1 MKKSNT
7 KILLSGS
14 FSQDQIMNFDGL
26 FEDLIQ
32 PNKLHVLSIS
42 PLVKSMRR
50 TRGGIAGNIAYSLAL
65 LGEKPILYV
74 STGEDTRFYVESLA
88 KMGINTSFVHYSELP
103 TATFSVLTDKNDCQ
117 VGGFYPGAMSDAK
130 SLSIE
135 NFADE
140 DVFVVVSAH
149 DPVQM
154 IVQAKECSKLRK
166 RMLFDIG
173 QQISS
178 LSKADLLIGLQAA
191 EVLILNDYEMGIL
204 ERKTGLTEK
213 EIIKYVDTCVVTL
226 GSKGSIIYS
235 KKSQHKNSQK
245 VEAAKV
251 KDAVDP
257 TGAGDAFR
265 AGFLYGYIKDWDLE
279 KCAKLGS
286 VVAAFAVEKH
296 GTQEHKFS
304 LENIKKRYLENY
316 QEKFE
321 I

>member
-1 MKKSNT
+1 MIRFIDNTLYMKITLTISILILSVILQTTLFSFLDIYGVIPNLVLILSLFLTVWK
-7 KILLSGS
+7 KFEKVWWIILL
-14 FSQDQIMNFDGL
+14 IGL
-26 FEDLIQ
+26 
-32 PNKLHVLSIS
+32 
-42 PLVKSMRR
+42 
-50 TRGGIAGNIAYSLAL
+50 
-65 LGEKPILYV
+65 
-74 STGEDTRFYVESLA
+74 
-88 KMGINTSFVHYSELP
+88 
-103 TATFSVLTDKNDCQ
+103 LT
-117 VGGFYPGAMSDAK
+117 
-130 SLSIE
+130 
-135 NFADE
+135 
-140 DVFVVVSAH
+140 
-149 DPVQM
+149 
-154 IVQAKECSKLRK
+154 
-166 RMLFDIG
+166 
-173 QQISS
+173 
-178 LSKADLLIGLQAA
+178 DLLIGLQAA